1 MKYIDKIKELAK
13 QNKKTIILP
22 ESNDIRV
29 LKAANIITKEN
40 IAEIILIGNKEVIT
54 SFANKENINIDDIEI
69 IDQNTY
75 NLTDK
80 IINDFYELRNNKGLT
95 LEEARKIILENNIY
109 FGCMLV
115 KNNLADG
122 LVAGANHY
130 SKDVLK
136 PALQIIKSK
145 DEKSVSSFFIMD
157 TPNKKYGTDGL
168 FIFSDCGLIEEPTSI
183 ELADIA
189 YQSSNSFKSLIG
201 EEPITAMLSYSTNGS
216 GSHKNIDKVKEA
228 VEIANQK
235 YPEYLIDGEIQL
247 DAAIDEEIR
256 KIKYPDSKIKGSANV
271 LIFPNLDAGNIG
283 YKLVERFAN
292 AASYGPLLQGL
303 NKPIN
308 DLSRGCSVDDIIG
321 VVAITALQSDIK

>member
-1 MKYIDKIKELAK
+1 MKYIDKIIERVKL
-13 QNKKTIILP
+13 NKKKIVLP
-22 ESNDIRV
+22 ESNDIRI
-29 LKAANIITKEN
+29 LKAASIITNES
-40 IAEIILIGNKEVIT
+40 IADIILIGNKEEIIML
-54 SFANKENINIDDIEI
+54 ADKENINIENIEI
-69 IDQNTY
+69 IDPNNY
-75 NLTDK
+75 DLTSK
-80 IINDFYELRNNKGLT
+80 FINDFYELRKNKGIT
-95 LEEARKIILENNIY
+95 IEDAKNIILNDNIY
-109 FGCMLV
+109 FGCMLI

-157 TPNKKYGTDGL
+157 TPNKKYGSDGL

-183 ELADIA
+183 ELADIS

-201 EEPITAMLSYSTNGS
+201 EEPVTAMLSYSTNGS
-216 GSHKNIDKVKEA
+216 GNHKNIDKVKEA

-256 KIKYPDSKIKGSANV
+256 NIKYPDSKIKGSANV

-283 YKLVERFAN
+283 YKLVERLAN
-292 AASYGPLLQGL
+292 ADSYGPLLQGL
-303 NKPIN
+303 NKPVN
-308 DLSRGCSVDDIIG
+308 DLSRGCSVEDIIG